1 MKKIIALYSLFII
14 LMVSLVCFTE
24 IQINRSPSLSHSVF
38 LVVKGMGVNKGDLV
52 SIKGHQTKYFKDLN
66 FTKRIVGIKGETV
79 PCGATL
85 KSKTKHGK
93 PLTELCTHVIPDG
106 FVYVKAD
113 HPDSFD
119 SRYQE
124 FGLVKTDHIMG
135 RAFPLW

>member
-1 MKKIIALYSLFII
+1 MKKIITLYSFFII
-14 LMVSLVCFTE
+14 FLITLLCWTE
-24 IQINRSPSLSHSVF
+24 IQINRSPSLPYSVF
-38 LVVKGMGVNKGDLV
+38 FVVKNMPAHKGDFV
-52 SIKGHQTKYFKDLN
+52 SLKGHQTKYFKDTT
-66 FTKRIVGIKGETV
+66 FTKRVDGIAGDTV
-79 PCGATL
+79 SCGAQL

-93 PLTELCTHVIPDG
+93 PLTELCTHVIPEG

-124 FGLVKTDHIMG
+124 FGLVQKDHVFG